1 MYYIIF
7 CIEKNRE
14 HLWTICTLIF
24 FTPPPKIV
32 DNSDFELL
40 KYLPPPGVPEYN
52 IPPFDP
58 WYAEEVNQ
66 VRSGYKLKLKH
77 AKEAGWQQSS
87 ITKFRW
93 DNYVPNTNFL
103 PILLKKKKKLAQ
115 TGTWSHY
122 NHLY

>member
-14 HLWTICTLIF
+14 HLWTIFTLVF

-77 AKEAGWQQSS
+77 VKEGGWQQST

-93 DNYVPNTNFL
+93 ETFFFICPTVSKMCPETFEVWTVLDN
-103 PILLKKKKKLAQ
+103 IA
-115 TGTWSHY
+115 
-122 NHLY
+122 